1 MTMMITGDF
10 GVDIEEASGDR
21 MVDDRMDEDRF
32 SGIVVTLTMTT
43 ISTGIRT
50 CMVFKT
56 FVP

>member
-50 CMVFKT
+50 CMVFKM